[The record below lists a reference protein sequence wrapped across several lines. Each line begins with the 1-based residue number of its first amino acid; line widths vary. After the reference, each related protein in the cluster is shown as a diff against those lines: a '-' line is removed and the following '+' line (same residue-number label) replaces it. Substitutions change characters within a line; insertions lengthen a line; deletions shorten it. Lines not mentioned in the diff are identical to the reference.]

1 MLRKTTISLW
11 PTITRSIQHA
21 KPARH
26 GAMMVHRKPHGF
38 CYSTESAAAAAT
50 TSQTTTTSEVSP
62 VTAAAATAA
71 AESGATTTEPTQ
83 KKLSWEQYRGL
94 VANNK
99 TDQITAADL
108 QQLSKFIV
116 VSKVVKP
123 SEAIARL
130 QDILKYMSTRKDAEP
145 EFKAA
150 FPQCCNFL
158 IRAYVRHGDLKT
170 ARMVGDVN
178 EGSLSEMLSGMRQ
191 LSTRADIYEF
201 QKSMERQGLWIDNSV
216 VYCNLIYALREFGDT
231 LGCRH
236 YFQEM
241 KRKGLV
247 TTEHGY
253 KAIMSVYR
261 KANLPHV
268 AHKYFN
274 EMKEAGIQPSIAIYG
289 LLFQA
294 FSENNAEE
302 HRAILQSIFQEMR
315 SRDFSIQ
322 LGFYLPLGWEPLD
335 ALQQMIHHKHA
346 VQIRDCNVGLSYY
359 IKHNQFSEALN
370 VMKWMNEHKVKMD
383 TYSYGI
389 MIDALAK
396 DPDTAPQ
403 LVFDLYEDMKRHK
416 LHPDT
421 IMFTSLISNCCK
433 NQDLDK
439 ALSLLQEMQSYEV
452 KPNTYTFN
460 SILNVV
466 TSMAGTSSID
476 VERASVIWTHMT
488 DLGVQPDTRT
498 CNIYLSLI
506 SRLIQAAPIHRE
518 PAAAAPLA
526 DERYIQT
533 TTLWEELEDTN
544 RRVPPAVKEMQRMY
558 RYMRRHKLESMQPD
572 FVTYAIVISAMS
584 TAGEVRSAMQ
594 VYDDA
599 KINRVTLPIPAYNN
613 MMMALQRCGRV
624 SESMG
629 IWHDMKL
636 QGVLPNSTTY
646 SIVLENCEQLGLV
659 DSIEN
664 IRRQRKLDFDRLQ
677 ELERKREMR
686 KLEKSLAKRPQ

>member
-11 PTITRSIQHA
+11 PIIARSIQRT

-26 GAMMVHRKPHGF
+26 GINMTHHKPHGF
-38 CYSTESAAAAAT
+38 FYSTESAAVATQTTSFTAAEAAA
-50 TSQTTTTSEVSP
+50 
-62 VTAAAATAA
+62 AA
-71 AESGATTTEPTQ
+71 AESAP
-83 KKLSWEQYRGL
+83 KKLPWERYREL
-94 VANNK
+94 VASNS

-108 QQLSKFIV
+108 QQLSKFTV
-116 VSKVVKP
+116 VSKGVKP
-123 SEAIARL
+123 SEAIVRL
-130 QDILKYMSTRKDAEP
+130 QDILKYMSTRKETEP
-145 EFKAA
+145 DFKAA

-158 IRAYVRHGDLKT
+158 IRAYIRHGDMKT
-170 ARMVGDVN
+170 ARLVFDKMAQVGDVN
-178 EGSLSEMLSGMRQ
+178 EGTLSEMLSGIRQ
-191 LSTRADIYEF
+191 LGTRAEAYEF
-201 QKSMERQGLWIDNSV
+201 QKSMERQGLWVDSSV
-216 VYCNLIYALREFGDT
+216 VYTNLIYTLRDFGDT

-241 KRKGLV
+241 KSKNLA
-247 TTEHGY
+247 TTEHAY

-268 AHKYFN
+268 VLKYFN
-274 EMKEAGIQPSIAIYG
+274 EMKEAGIQPSIAVYG
-289 LLFQA
+289 LLFQS
-294 FSENNAEE
+294 FSHNDPQQ
-302 HRAILQSIFQEMR
+302 HKAILQSIFQEMKGR
-315 SRDFSIQ
+315 EFSID
-322 LGFYLPLGWEPLD
+322 LAFYLPLGWEPLD
-335 ALQQMIHHKHA
+335 ALQQMMHHKHP
-346 VQIRDCNVGLSYY
+346 VKVRDCNVGLSHY
-359 IKHNQFSEALN
+359 IKNNQFSEALN

-396 DPDTAPQ
+396 DPDTSPQ

-416 LHPDT
+416 LHPDPV
-421 IMFTSLISNCCK
+421 MFTSLISNCCK

-439 ALSLLQEMQSYEV
+439 ALSLLQEMISYEL

-466 TSMAGTSSID
+466 TSMADTSSID

-506 SRLIQAAPIHRE
+506 ARLVKAAPIHRHE
-518 PAAAAPLA
+518 PAPLA

-533 TTLWEELEDTN
+533 TTLWEEMEDTN
-544 RRVPPAVKEMQRMY
+544 RRVPQTVKEMQRMY
-558 RYMRRHKLESMQPD
+558 RYMRRHKLESMHPD
-572 FVTYAIVISAMS
+572 FLTYAIVISAMS

-613 MMMALQRCGRV
+613 MMLSLQRCGRV

-686 KLEKSLAKRPQ
+686 KLERSHSRRPQ

>member
-1 MLRKTTISLW
+1 MLRKTTVSLW
-11 PTITRSIQHA
+11 PTITRSIQHV

-26 GAMMVHRKPHGF
+26 GIHITRHRPYGF
-38 CYSTESAAAAAT
+38 FYSTESAAAATAAAQAT
-50 TSQTTTTSEVSP
+50 TSE
-62 VTAAAATAA
+62 AAAA
-71 AESGATTTEPTQ
+71 AESASKRLP
-83 KKLSWEQYRGL
+83 WERYREL
-94 VANNK
+94 VAANHNE
-99 TDQITAADL
+99 QITAADL
-108 QQLSKFIV
+108 QQLSKFTV
-116 VSKVVKP
+116 VAKTIKP
-123 SEAIARL
+123 SEAITRL
-130 QDILKYMSTRKDAEP
+130 QDILKYMSTRKDTEP
-145 EFKAA
+145 DFKAA
-150 FPQCCNFL
+150 FPLCCNFL
-158 IRAYVRHGDLKT
+158 IRAYIRHGDLKT
-170 ARMVGDVN
+170 ARLVFDKMAMVGDVN
-178 EGSLSEMLSGMRQ
+178 EGTLSEMLSGIRQ
-191 LSTRADIYEF
+191 LGTRAEIYEF
-201 QKSMERQGLWIDNSV
+201 QKTMERQGLWVNSSV
-216 VYCNLIYALREFGDT
+216 VYTNLIYALRDFNDT

-241 KRKGLV
+241 KSKGLAD
-247 TTEHGY
+247 TEHAY
-253 KAIMSVYR
+253 KAVMSVYR
-261 KANLPHV
+261 KANSPHV
-268 AHKYFN
+268 VLKYFN
-274 EMKEAGIQPSIAIYG
+274 EMKEAGIQPSIAVYG
-289 LLFQA
+289 LLFQS
-294 FSENNAEE
+294 FS
-302 HRAILQSIFQEMR
+302 HDDPQQHKAILQSIFQEMKTR
-315 SRDFSIQ
+315 NFPID
-322 LGFYLPLGWEPLD
+322 LAFYLPLGWEPLD
-335 ALQQMIHHKHA
+335 ALQQMINHKHP
-346 VQIRDCNVGLSYY
+346 VKVRDCNVGLSYY
-359 IKHNQFSEALN
+359 IKNNQFSDALN

-383 TYSYGI
+383 SYSYGI

-396 DPDTAPQ
+396 DPDTSPQ

-416 LHPDT
+416 LLPDT
-421 IMFTSLISNCCK
+421 VVFTSLISNCCK

-439 ALSLLQEMQSYEV
+439 ALSLLQEMQSYEI

-466 TSMAGTSSID
+466 TSMTDTSSID
-476 VERASVIWTHMT
+476 VERASVIWSHMT
-488 DLGVQPDTRT
+488 ELGVQPDTRT

-506 SRLIQAAPIHRE
+506 ARLIKAAPIHHE
-518 PAAAAPLA
+518 PARPAATPLA
-526 DERYIQT
+526 DERYIQKT
-533 TTLWEELEDTN
+533 ALWEEIEDTN
-544 RRVPPAVKEMQRMY
+544 RRVPQTVKEMQRMY

-686 KLEKSLAKRPQ
+686 KLEKSLSKRPQ

>member
-1 MLRKTTISLW
+1 MLRKTTSSLW
-11 PTITRSIQHA
+11 PTITRSIQRA
-21 KPARH
+21 KPVRH
-26 GAMMVHRKPHGF
+26 GINMAHHKPPSVW
-38 CYSTESAAAAAT
+38 YSTESEAIAT
-50 TSQTTTTSEVSP
+50 QTTTPEV
-62 VTAAAATAA
+62 AATAI
-71 AESGATTTEPTQ
+71 ESTPRRLA
-83 KKLSWEQYRGL
+83 WDRYREL
-94 VANNK
+94 VVSNRN
-99 TDQITAADL
+99 DQIAAADL
-108 QQLSKFIV
+108 EQLSKYTV
-116 VSKVVKP
+116 VTKTVKP
-123 SEAIARL
+123 SEAISRL
-130 QDILKYMSTRKDAEP
+130 QDILKYMSTRKDTEP
-145 EFKAA
+145 DIKTA

-158 IRAYVRHGDLKT
+158 IRAYIRHGDLKT
-170 ARMVGDVN
+170 ARMVFDKMAQVGDVN
-178 EGSLSEMLSGMRQ
+178 EATLSEMLSGIRQ
-191 LSTRADIYEF
+191 LGTRSQVYEF
-201 QKSMERQGLWIDNSV
+201 QRDMQRQGLWLDSSV
-216 VYCNLIYALREFGDT
+216 VYCNLIYALRDFGDT
-231 LGCRH
+231 PGCRH
-236 YFQEM
+236 FFQEM
-241 KRKGLV
+241 KSKNLA
-247 TTEHGY
+247 TTEHSY

-261 KANLPHV
+261 KANLPNMV
-268 AHKYFN
+268 LKYFN

-294 FSENNAEE
+294 LSEHDSEQ
-302 HRAILQSIFQEMR
+302 HKAILRSIFQEMR
-315 SRDFSIQ
+315 SREFEIQ
-322 LGFYLPLGWEPLD
+322 LNFYLPLGWEPLD
-335 ALQQMIHHKHA
+335 ALQQMIHHKHT
-346 VQIRDCNVGLSYY
+346 VSVRDCNVGLAYY
-359 IKHNQFSEALN
+359 IKKNQFADALS

-396 DPDTAPQ
+396 DTDTAPQ

-421 IMFTSLISNCCK
+421 VVFTSLISNCCK

-452 KPNTYTFN
+452 RPNVYTFN
-460 SILNVV
+460 SMLNVV
-466 TSMAGTSSID
+466 TSMTNTSSID

-488 DLGVQPDTRT
+488 ELGVQPDTRT

-506 SRLIQAAPIHRE
+506 SRLIKAAPIHHE
-518 PAAAAPLA
+518 PAPATPLA
-526 DERYIQT
+526 DERYIQET
-533 TTLWEELEDTN
+533 ALWEEVEDTD
-544 RRVPPAVKEMQRMY
+544 RRVPETVKEMQRMY
-558 RYMRRHKLESMQPD
+558 RYMRRHKLENMQPD

-636 QGVLPNSTTY
+636 QGVLPNNTTY

-686 KLEKSLAKRPQ
+686 KLEKHLSKRPQ